1 MTAVAASGRVRP
13 PAPADQASAVLTQA
27 VAVQASTIVLV
38 AGVPLIEMPTDQ
50 STTDASGYGPEKPAA
65 ERITGQ
71 RAAGTADDCAD
82 RTVTAAALMVI
93 IAIMPVVGMTLIVV
107 TRVLIALGEYRRCKN
122 KRSGQRSK
130 YSCAL

>member
-1 MTAVAASGRVRP
+1 M
-13 PAPADQASAVLTQA
+13 PA
-27 VAVQASTIVLV
+27 
-38 AGVPLIEMPTDQ
+38 DQ

-82 RTVTAAALMVI
+82 RTVTAAALMMI
-93 IAIMPVVGMTLIVV
+93 IAIVAVVGMALIVV
-107 TRVLIALGEYRRCKN
+107 ARVLIALGECRRCNN
-122 KRSGQRSK
+122 KRSGHKSN